1 MSRRVHFQR
10 LNLKQSGLEKEF
22 YMGSVN
28 QLGMGAGAM
37 DMVAGELQQAAGA
50 IEQAI
55 GGLQQN
61 GGGQGQSG
69 VSGYQDGQQGGQQG
83 IQQELSQVEQALS
96 QLTQELGNN
105 QGGGS
110 QPGQGVGGPN
120 GGAQPQGQTFGT
132 PAQGAGNGNQGGGN
146 IAQALGSSGM
156 NSLNNLITDA
166 AHSGPGSWTGDSSH
180 VQADLTG
187 VRNAVQS
194 AADSGQIG
202 EQTAA
207 KALSDIGQGNIS
219 AVEQDLTGTPGN
231 LSPEA

>member
-10 LNLKQSGLEKEF
+10 LNLRKSGLEKEI

-61 GGGQGQSG
+61 GGGQGQSSVAG
-69 VSGYQDGQQGGQQG
+69 NQDGQQGGQQG

-96 QLTQELGNN
+96 QLTQELQQSGS

-110 QPGQGVGGPN
+110 QSGQGVGGPN
-120 GGAQPQGQTFGT
+120 GGAQPQYGSQPQGG
-132 PAQGAGNGNQGGGN
+132 PQGAGSNGNGSGGN

-194 AADSGQIG
+194 AADNGQIS
-202 EQTAA
+202 EQQAA
-207 KALSDIGQGNIS
+207 KTLSDIGQGNVS

-231 LSPEA
+231 